1 VSQFVSFAGFDLD
14 SHLRGA
20 KMKEKEFGGILGR
33 RDMIPKKDKADLK
46 RTGIKEGFPHE
57 FRF

>member
-1 VSQFVSFAGFDLD
+1 
-14 SHLRGA
+14 
-20 KMKEKEFGGILGR
+20 MKEKEFGGIPYR
-33 RDMIPKKDKADLK
+33 RGMIPKKDKADLK